1 MRPRLRLALV
11 GSALTAMAPA
21 QPVLAPSSLPAAPPP
36 APPPVR
42 RTVPSAVETA
52 DVPPTPW
59 TYGSLALHPH
69 FEARVSAAHDL
80 RDRFGQLNETTLREL
95 SPGLR
100 VDLGER
106 WMLDGTVTAS
116 DYTNHAFRDT
126 WGQTARLAGYV
137 TVEDWHVHLSHVYTS
152 DDASRTE
159 TGRQTRQELN
169 TTTVG
174 LVRAFGEHWA
184 AETSVTRETR
194 LVVDAPDAREW
205 RVQQDVN
212 WNVIPAVTV
221 SVGATAGRLEL
232 DPGADLAYVRP
243 SAHAAWRPGPQVML
257 TAEAGAERRWR
268 TSGERA
274 ARTHPVGALGAAYR
288 PFAQTEFTLRA
299 EESLAASYFEN
310 QLDRQRLWTA
320 ALRQRLLG
328 AFITQ
333 VEHGEQRTHFLDTGA
348 TERSLRRD
356 VTRSWQVSVSARV
369 LVRGNLSVFWRTGR
383 NHSTGD
389 YAYHARQTGAAF
401 SFAY

>member
-1 MRPRLRLALV
+1 MPATLRLALLGV
-11 GSALTAMAPA
+11 TLTVAAPA
-21 QPVLAPSSLPAAPPP
+21 QPVLAPSSLTAEPPP

-42 RTVPSAVETA
+42 RTVPSAVETS

-59 TYGSLALHPH
+59 SYGSLALRPH
-69 FEARVSAAHDL
+69 VEARVSTAHDL
-80 RDRFGQLNETTLREL
+80 RDRFGNLNETTLREL

-100 VDLGER
+100 VDLGDR
-106 WMLDGTVTAS
+106 WMADATVTSS
-116 DYTNHAFRDT
+116 DYTNAAFRDT
-126 WGQTARLAGYV
+126 SGQTARLAGYV
-137 TVEDWHVHLSHVYTS
+137 TVEDWHVHLAHAYTS
-152 DDASRTE
+152 DDTSRTE

-169 TTTVG
+169 TSTVG

-184 AETSVTRETR
+184 SETSLTRETR

-205 RVQQDVN
+205 RVLQGVN
-212 WNVIPAVTV
+212 WNVIPAVTL
-221 SVGATAGRLEL
+221 SAGATAGWLIL

-243 SAHAAWRPGPQVML
+243 AAQAAWRPGPKLTL

-274 ARTHPVGALGAAYR
+274 TRTHPVGALGAAYR

-320 ALRQRLLG
+320 ALKQRLLG
-328 AFITQ
+328 QITAQ
-333 VEHGEQRTHFLDTGA
+333 IEHGEQRTHFLDTGPL
-348 TERSLRRD
+348 EGILRRD
-356 VTRSWQVSVSARV
+356 VTRSWQITVSARV
-369 LVRGNLSVFWRTGR
+369 LHRGNLGVFWRSGR
-383 NHSTGD
+383 NHSSGA
-389 YAYHARQTGAAF
+389 YEYHARQTGAAL

>member
-1 MRPRLRLALV
+1 MKATLRATLLGA
-11 GSALTAMAPA
+11 SLTAAANA
-21 QPVLAPSSLPAAPPP
+21 QPVLAPSSLSAAPPP
-36 APPPVR
+36 SPPPIR
-42 RTVPSAVETA
+42 RTVPSAVETSE
-52 DVPPTPW
+52 VPPTPW
-59 TYGSLALHPH
+59 TYGALALRPH
-69 FEARVSAAHDL
+69 VEARISTAHDL
-80 RDRFGQLNETTLREL
+80 RDRYGSLNETTLREL

-106 WMLDGTVTAS
+106 WMADATLTWS
-116 DYTNHAFRDT
+116 DYTNAAFRDT
-126 WGQTARLAGYV
+126 FGQTARLAGYV
-137 TVEDWHVHLSHVYTS
+137 TVDDWHLHLSHTYTS
-152 DDASRTE
+152 DDTSRTE

-184 AETSVTRETR
+184 SETSLTRETR

-205 RVQQDVN
+205 RVLQGIN

-221 SVGATAGRLEL
+221 SAGATAGWLIV

-243 SAHAAWRPGPQVML
+243 AAQIGWRPGPKLTL

-274 ARTHPVGALGAAYR
+274 PHTHPVGALGAAYR
-288 PFAQTEFTLRA
+288 PIEQTEFTLRA

-328 AFITQ
+328 KIIAQI
-333 VEHGEQRTHFLDTGA
+333 EHGEQRTHFLDTGA
-348 TERSLRRD
+348 PDRTLRRD
-356 VTRSWQVSVSARV
+356 VTRSWQLTVSARV
-369 LVRGNLSVFWRTGR
+369 LRRGNLAFFWRSGR
-383 NHSTGD
+383 NHSSGD